1 MLCQEVNN
9 NMHFF
14 YNGGYNRNP
23 YLNSAIP
30 LMPIMSAQQ
39 TINMDQMKTLRV
51 EKQIYGL
58 FLPLMWPLANFLFGG
73 L

>member
-1 MLCQEVNN
+1 
-9 NMHFF
+9 MHFF
-14 YNGGYNRNP
+14 IMGDIIGNP
-23 YLNSAIP
+23 YLNSAVP

-58 FLPLMWPLANFLFGG
+58 F
-73 L
+73 